1 MKAFNVRTVL
11 GAISAASTRF
21 AAKLVSV
28 LVVAFFVC
36 AHAYAQDARSLR
48 VYYPFDNAV
57 VSDSYLGNHPTL
69 IKVDSVAAA
78 AIGID
83 NYNLTIISYSSP
95 EGNCEYNKALSARRA
110 TALRN
115 YIIKKHPELKGRI
128 KIDGKGESWDDL
140 RKAVETDSNLS
151 AKARSAMLRIINSN
165 ASPMVMVCGSIS
177 PEPPFAS
184 KLT

>member
-78 AIGID
+78 AIGIRLSPQGVLPHFAITSSR
-83 NYNLTIISYSSP
+83 NTPNL
-95 EGNCEYNKALSARRA
+95 KA
-110 TALRN
+110 AL
-115 YIIKKHPELKGRI
+115 K
-128 KIDGKGESWDDL
+128 
-140 RKAVETDSNLS
+140 
-151 AKARSAMLRIINSN
+151 
-165 ASPMVMVCGSIS
+165 
-177 PEPPFAS
+177 
-184 KLT
+184 